1 MVKITLKGREIP
13 LLYTVYEMKEVQDNI
28 CPLSDLSDT
37 ILGVNPEDEN
47 DQSGFG
53 GPEHLMATAKL
64 VRILG
69 NAGLEEAGE
78 NPDLTEKKILR
89 AIKPTQISDLVDAC
103 AKAIE
108 EGLSSE
114 IPAENSDE
122 PVDVTLEQL
131 NKKKE
136 REG

>member
-1 MVKITLKGREIP
+1 MAKITLRGREIP
-13 LLYTVYEMKEVQDNI
+13 LLYTVYEMKEIQENI
-28 CPLSDLSDT
+28 CPLGDLSHV
-37 ILGVNPEDEN
+37 IMGANPEDEK
-47 DQSGFG
+47 DRSGFG
-53 GPEHLMATAKL
+53 APEHLNAMAKL
-64 VRILG
+64 VKVLG

-89 AIKPTQISDLVDAC
+89 AIKPSQIVDLVNAC

-108 EGLSSE
+108 EGLESE
-114 IPAENSDE
+114 IPEQNSDE